1 MLLVATLL
9 GSDILATLLGSG
21 ILATPPAKPDPA
33 ARYVFYLHGKII
45 EDAGRKPTHPRWGV
59 YDYDAVL
66 NALAS
71 AGRVV
76 ISEQRAPGTKVG
88 VYARRVASEVEVLLA
103 AGVPPDHITVVG
115 FSKGGMIALQVSRR
129 LKAPVRYAFLASCSK
144 QSSDGKLHGR
154 VLSIHEK
161 SDTMM
166 GSCSQAFER
175 SPELLEHHELQIH
188 IGGEHGAFY
197 QPHAAWL
204 APLLAWIEGKAPAAN

>member
-9 GSDILATLLGSG
+9 SSG
-21 ILATPPAKPDPA
+21 IVATPPAEPDPA

-66 NALAS
+66 GALAG

-76 ISEQRAPGTKVG
+76 ISEQRAPGTAVG
-88 VYARRVASEVEVLLA
+88 AYARRIVAQVEALLA

-115 FSKGGMIALQVSRR
+115 FSKGGMIASQVSRR
-129 LKAPVRYAFLASCSK
+129 LKAPVRYALLAACSK
-144 QSSDGKLHGR
+144 QTSDGKLHGR

-161 SDTMM
+161 TDAMM
-166 GSCSQAFER
+166 GSCSAAFER

-197 QPHAAWL
+197 TPHPAWL
-204 APLLAWIEGKAPAAN
+204 APLLAWIEGKAPAPH